1 MTINNSIII
10 LMFVS
15 FLSTGS
21 ALAGGDVS
29 RGQALAEGCADCHGD
44 KGLGDDEFPAIA
56 GMDEADMRKA
66 LTDFKSGERVDEY
79 EMMVETAAD
88 LNEQDIADLAAYFAT
103 LP

>member
-15 FLSTGS
+15 VLSTGS